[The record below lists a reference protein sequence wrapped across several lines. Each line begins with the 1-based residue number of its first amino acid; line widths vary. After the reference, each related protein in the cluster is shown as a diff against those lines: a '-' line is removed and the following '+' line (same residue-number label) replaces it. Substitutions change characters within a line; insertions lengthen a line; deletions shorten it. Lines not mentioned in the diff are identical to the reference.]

1 VADPN
6 ARTFWRDIAALVE
19 AMRTGQSA
27 WGVPAYN
34 GALFAQHGF
43 DGAEVLETASVP
55 DAAIAPAL
63 VALARDADDPDVGI
77 DFSGLEIGHLG
88 HIYEGLLSLRLS
100 VADCDFRYDPR
111 SDRYLPAGGDEV
123 EIARGEAAVA
133 HQ

>member
-1 VADPN
+1 MADPN

-77 DFSGLEIGHLG
+77 DFSGLDIGHLG

-100 VADCDFRYDPR
+100 VGRLR
-111 SDRYLPAGGDEV
+111 LQV
-123 EIARGEAAVA
+123 
-133 HQ
+133 